1 MGASLGMG
9 DHDFGD
15 RRRRAVAAIVGRHDL
30 VFDFRRRH
38 VIDGWSPLNPRNE
51 KGHVSQFSKQP
62 CSQGL
67 IILVMV
73 PCDRRKRQR
82 TGPSAAATGSRVAV
96 QRRAAQRPAGRWFWI
111 WRAARKKSNHVVAR
125 SAGHWYYRCVVVSNW
140 IHVWS
145 PVLQEPDD
153 NSPRLQRASALGE
166 GRE

>member
-1 MGASLGMG
+1 MGASQGMG

-30 VFDFRRRH
+30 VFYFRRRH

-51 KGHVSQFSKQP
+51 KGHLAQFSKQP

-96 QRRAAQRPAGRWFWI
+96 QRRAARRSAGRWFWI
-111 WRAARKKSNHVVAR
+111 WRAGRKFGARPSCRFRAVSFVCQDSTTVDARCHHFVRNGPAR
-125 SAGHWYYRCVVVSNW
+125 SR
-140 IHVWS
+140 
-145 PVLQEPDD
+145 
-153 NSPRLQRASALGE
+153 NSQATLFE
-166 GRE
+166 E